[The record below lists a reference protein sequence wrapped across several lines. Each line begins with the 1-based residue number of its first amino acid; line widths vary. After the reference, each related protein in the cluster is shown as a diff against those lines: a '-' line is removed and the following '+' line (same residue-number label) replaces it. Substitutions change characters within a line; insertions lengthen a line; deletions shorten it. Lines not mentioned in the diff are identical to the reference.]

1 MFGGNFRK
9 SLPKRGIKKMDAV
22 ITGFILGG
30 IVASIYGIKKTEEHR
45 VKEELLH
52 PKDISLEKHSFASII
67 KMLVLGVPVE
77 KPEKPA
83 TLYSKFLSFFR

>member
-1 MFGGNFRK
+1 MFGGITKK

-30 IVASIYGIKKTEEHR
+30 IVASIYGIKKTEELRSRDH
-45 VKEELLH
+45 LLH
-52 PKDISLEKHSFASII
+52 PEAGPNDKLSFFSII

-77 KPEKPA
+77 KPKKAA